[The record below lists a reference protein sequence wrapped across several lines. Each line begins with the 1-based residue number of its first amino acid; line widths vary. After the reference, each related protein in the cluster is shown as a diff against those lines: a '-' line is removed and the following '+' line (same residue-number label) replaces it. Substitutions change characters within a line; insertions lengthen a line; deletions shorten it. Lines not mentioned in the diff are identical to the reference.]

1 MDKKLLLEEAKNKV
15 DLLEYIERVTSTKA
29 KKIGGSYFIN
39 PCPICGKKDHFAINR
54 KDNYY
59 KSFSECCRGGSIVDF
74 LVEYEKLSLLEAI
87 DKTIRLAGYRNE
99 KTQHKRNEVI
109 TNKVKN
115 TESFNSIIEHAH
127 ENVCNT
133 DYFVNR
139 GLTDKTI
146 HKYKLG
152 YREEGL
158 NYAIKNSK
166 CLEEKENNFYKLYKY
181 YLPVLDNEGECDY
194 FITRID
200 DQDAKKMGYEI
211 KSKTHN
217 LKGYPSKLFNQRYIT
232 NEVMDAEYIFIVEG
246 IFDAL
251 SLEEFDYKAIA
262 LNSCSNVKI
271 LLNLVKN
278 NIDSVKNKTMI
289 IIPDNDEAGEEAK
302 NKMESEL
309 KQLGIDNLICKLPE
323 EFKDVNEY
331 LKNDKEG
338 LRMHLK
344 SFINDNINCD
354 FNICYLD
361 DFVKKHVEGKVDK
374 PIKTG
379 IDKFDDMLGGGLYP
393 GLYTLGAPS
402 SIGKTSFIHQIAE
415 NIAADGQDVI
425 FFALEMSRNDLLR
438 KSITRE
444 MYLIDSK
451 ECPTAKDIRTGNYNK
466 DIFMKAVNNYKDN
479 VSRNIK
485 IVEGNFKI
493 NVLEI
498 KKIIEESIKLRKKK
512 PIVFIDYLQIIQ
524 PYKGNMSDKQNIDFN
539 ITELKR
545 ISRDLDICIIAISSL
560 NRSNYDS
567 VIAFESF
574 KESGSIEYSSDVVIG
589 LQLAAINNIDN
600 KYSESE
606 KRNYINNYKAQNP
619 RELELV
625 VLKQR
630 EGVSYAKCNLKYITT
645 CSYFCA

>member
-1 MDKKLLLEEAKNKV
+1 MNNILLEEAKNKV
-15 DLLEYIERVTSTKA
+15 DLLEYIEKVTSIKA
-29 KKIGGSYFIN
+29 VKKGNAYYIN

-54 KDNYY
+54 KENYY
-59 KSFSECCRGGSIVDF
+59 KSFSECCRGGSIIDF
-74 LVEYEKLSLLEAI
+74 LVEYEKLTLLEAI
-87 DKTIRLAGYRNE
+87 DKTLRLAGYRDGNRRHNKNE
-99 KTQHKRNEVI
+99 II
-109 TNKVKN
+109 TNNINN
-115 TESFNSIIEHAH
+115 TEDFNSIIDNAH
-127 ENVCNT
+127 KNVCAT
-133 DYFVNR
+133 DYYIKR
-139 GLTDKTI
+139 GLTEKTI
-146 HKYKLG
+146 NKYKLG
-152 YREEGL
+152 YREDGL
-158 NYAIKNSK
+158 NYAIKNSR

-181 YLPVLDNEGECDY
+181 YLPILDNIGSCDY

-200 DQDAKKMGYEI
+200 DQDAKKLGHEI
-211 KSKTHN
+211 KNKTHN
-217 LKGYPSKLFNQRYIT
+217 LKGYSVKLFNQRYIT
-232 NEVMDAEYIFIVEG
+232 NAVMDPEYIFIVEG

-251 SLEEFDYKAIA
+251 SVEEFDYKAIA
-262 LNSCSNVKI
+262 LNSSSNVNI
-271 LLNLVKN
+271 LLNLVKK
-278 NIDSVKNKTMI
+278 NIDNVKNKTII
-289 IIPDNDEAGEEAK
+289 IIPDNDEAGEKAK
-302 NKMESEL
+302 NKMEEEL
-309 KQLGIDNLICKLPE
+309 KQLGIDTLICKLPE

-331 LKNDKEG
+331 LQNDKEG
-338 LRMHLK
+338 LRIHLK
-344 SFINDNINCD
+344 NFINDNINYD

-361 DFVKKHVEGKVDK
+361 NFIEKHVDGKVDK

-379 IDKFDDMLGGGLYP
+379 IDAFDDILGGGLYP

-402 SIGKTSFIHQIAE
+402 SLGKTSFLHQIAE
-415 NIAADGQDVI
+415 NIAGDGEDVI

-444 MYLIDSK
+444 MYLIDST
-451 ECPTAKDIRTGNYNK
+451 ECPTSKDIRTGNYNK
-466 DIFMKAVNNYKDN
+466 DIFMKAVNNYKN
-479 VSRNIK
+479 NIARNIK

-498 KKIIEESIKLRKKK
+498 KKTIEECIRLRKKK

-524 PYKGNMSDKQNIDFN
+524 PYKGNMSDKQNVDFN

-545 ISRDLDICIIAISSL
+545 ISRDLDICIIVISSL

-574 KESGSIEYSSDVVIG
+574 KESGAIEYSSDVVIG
-589 LQLAAINNIDN
+589 LQLRAINNIDN
-600 KYSESE
+600 KHSESE

-630 EGVSYAKCNLKYITT
+630 EGVAYTKCNLKYITT